1 MISEISTAIE
11 RGGFALVPGVFGLD
25 EIEVLKGFFAQ
36 TNIVRAER
44 RGATYGARNLLDLA
58 EIRQVAA
65 SPVLATHLLP
75 LLGPDFRVVRGIFFD
90 KTLGANWPVLWH
102 QDLSLAVKNR
112 HDMPG
117 WTGWSVKRDVLHVQA
132 PADIL
137 ARIVTI
143 RMHLDDCPAENGALR
158 VIPGSHTQGL
168 LSRDVIR
175 SAVATRSV
183 EVIVAAA
190 GDVLLM
196 RPLLLHGSSPA
207 KAPSHRRVLHLEFAQ
222 PTCCQ
227 RGSTGPMLHKC
238 CATGAALRAYAA
250 VYAAT

>member
-1 MISEISTAIE
+1 MTPIISPGIE
-11 RGGFALVPGVFGLD
+11 RDGFALVPGAFGLD

-36 TNIVRAER
+36 TNMARAER
-44 RGATYGARNLLDLA
+44 GGATYGARNLLDLA

-75 LLGPDFRVVRGIFFD
+75 LLGPDFRAVRGIFFD

-102 QDLSLAVKNR
+102 QDLSLAVRER
-112 HDMPG
+112 HDIPG
-117 WTGWSVKRDVLHVQA
+117 WTGWSIKRDVLHVQA

-143 RMHLDDCPAENGALR
+143 RIHLDNCSAENGALR
-158 VIPGSHTQGL
+158 VIPGSHTQGF

-175 SAVATRSV
+175 STVATLKA
-183 EVIVAAA
+183 EFIVAAT

-207 KAPSHRRVLHLEFAQ
+207 KAPSHRRVLHLEFA
-222 PTCCQ
+222 PADLLPK
-227 RGSTGPMLHKC
+227 GLDW
-238 CATGAALRAYAA
+238 AYAA
-250 VYAAT
+250 